1 MKAPV
6 LASFFAVALGGCTVG
21 PEYRRPDAQL
31 PASWTVPSTSVSNG
45 TGSALALGEWWRSFD
60 DPLLNRL
67 IQEAVEAN
75 LELKIAAARVREA
88 RAARLATSSGYWPQV
103 GAGADYSR
111 ARLSENG
118 PLGRTLHD
126 AGRPLENDL
135 FTAGLDA
142 SWEIDVFG
150 GTRRA
155 VEAAGAELDAAEEA
169 RRDVLVILLAEVA
182 GDYIELRGLQRRL
195 DVVRSNLRAQEETR
209 ALTRLRFQAGMASE
223 LSVAQADALTATTR
237 SRIPDLETGIE
248 ETAHRLSVLLGK
260 PPAALKGELA
270 VPAAIPAGPPEVPAG
285 LPADLL
291 RRRPDLRRAE
301 RAVAAATARVGQAKA
316 ELFPKF
322 YLTGAAG
329 LQSIE
334 AADFFEGGSRFFSL
348 GPTIRWP
355 IFTAVRLRR
364 NIDAH
369 TAREEHAV
377 PQYDLAVLRA
387 LEDVENALI
396 AHRKER
402 ETWHELTAAEAAH
415 RRARE
420 LAEDQFKAGLGDF
433 LNVLDAERALLATE
447 EQLVSSERGMSLQ
460 LVRLYKALGGGWETT
475 SNPSI

>member
-1 MKAPV
+1 MARSPGSARGRQSAGQRRDRDAAPVRALRAVRAAQAFAHGRQHGARGHARATGHLSHRAGGPAPLRWPANGCVHRRRGSSARRVKPGRRAMKAPV

-155 VEAAGAELDAAEEA
+155 VEAAGAEHDAAEEP

-182 GDYIELRGLQRRL
+182 GGY
-195 DVVRSNLRAQEETR
+195 N
-209 ALTRLRFQAGMASE
+209 
-223 LSVAQADALTATTR
+223 
-237 SRIPDLETGIE
+237 
-248 ETAHRLSVLLGK
+248 
-260 PPAALKGELA
+260 
-270 VPAAIPAGPPEVPAG
+270 
-285 LPADLL
+285 
-291 RRRPDLRRAE
+291 
-301 RAVAAATARVGQAKA
+301 
-316 ELFPKF
+316 
-322 YLTGAAG
+322 
-329 LQSIE
+329 
-334 AADFFEGGSRFFSL
+334 
-348 GPTIRWP
+348 
-355 IFTAVRLRR
+355 
-364 NIDAH
+364 
-369 TAREEHAV
+369 
-377 PQYDLAVLRA
+377 
-387 LEDVENALI
+387 
-396 AHRKER
+396 
-402 ETWHELTAAEAAH
+402 
-415 RRARE
+415 
-420 LAEDQFKAGLGDF
+420 
-433 LNVLDAERALLATE
+433 
-447 EQLVSSERGMSLQ
+447 
-460 LVRLYKALGGGWETT
+460 
-475 SNPSI
+475 